1 MLADLGA
8 TVLKVEAPSGDNLR
22 GVGRMFRSAAAG
34 KRSIAADLH
43 DPDCAKLFEALVRW
57 ADVAHHNLRP
67 RVFTRLGMDGASVRR
82 INPEVIFGYSPG
94 WGSTGANADRQSLE
108 PHMSGYAGV
117 AYEAAGQWNEPVYPI
132 CNSDVGNGLVG
143 AVGIMIALVE
153 RLRTGRGR
161 TYENAHLNAAMMH
174 VAHIVRGADGEAI
187 GADRLD
193 PMQFG
198 FGPYERLYM
207 TSDGW
212 ICIAAMTPDEIAGLW
227 TAIARHQPAEADND
241 QLGDIIAEAIGT
253 RTTTHWLQALDAH
266 GVPAVEP
273 SPYNAALFLRDPEN
287 RKSGRVAECDHPTLG
302 RLRELA
308 LLVRVSDCDELTHRL
323 APELGADTMELL
335 RWAGYDDETIA
346 ALNNQGVVRCTSAA
360 DGSSI
365 G

>member
-1 MLADLGA
+1 
-8 TVLKVEAPSGDNLR
+8 
-22 GVGRMFRSAAAG
+22 
-34 KRSIAADLH
+34 
-43 DPDCAKLFEALVRW
+43 
-57 ADVAHHNLRP
+57 
-67 RVFTRLGMDGASVRR
+67 
-82 INPEVIFGYSPG
+82 
-94 WGSTGANADRQSLE
+94 
-108 PHMSGYAGV
+108 
-117 AYEAAGQWNEPVYPI
+117 
-132 CNSDVGNGLVG
+132 
-143 AVGIMIALVE
+143 
-153 RLRTGRGR
+153 
-161 TYENAHLNAAMMH
+161 
-174 VAHIVRGADGEAI
+174 
-187 GADRLD
+187 
-193 PMQFG
+193 
-198 FGPYERLYM
+198 M

-287 RKSGRVAECDHPTLG
+287 RKSGRVAECDHPKLG

-308 LLVRVSDCDELTHRL
+308 LLVRVSDCEELTHRL